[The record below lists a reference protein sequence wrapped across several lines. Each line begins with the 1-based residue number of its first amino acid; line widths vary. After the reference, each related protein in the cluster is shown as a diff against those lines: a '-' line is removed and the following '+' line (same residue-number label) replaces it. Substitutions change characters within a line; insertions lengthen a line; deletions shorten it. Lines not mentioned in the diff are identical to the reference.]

1 MALKIFN
8 PSTEPSEPES
18 YYETRFAC
26 PECGRIAALEHF
38 DVLGAAD
45 GNLICPDCGLE
56 HEMVEV
62 IEA

>member
-1 MALKIFN
+1 MTLKIFN
-8 PSTEPSEPES
+8 PNVDEPEPKS
-18 YYETRFAC
+18 YYATQFAC
-26 PECGRIAALEHF
+26 PNCGLVAALEHF

-62 IEA
+62 LEA